1 MTESVAYAGWSVFPS
16 PYGVVSLNHM
26 TLTLLYQMKRDL
38 FPSPY
43 GVVSLNHMMLTL
55 LYQMKRD
62 LFPSP
67 YGVVSLNLYEKN
79 DLHERSTHQVSVP
92 LRGSQFQSED
102 VRKEYRNLAR
112 GTFPS
117 PYGVVSFNHFCKAK

>member
-1 MTESVAYAGWSVFPS
+1 MTESVAYAGWSV
-16 PYGVVSLNHM
+16 
-26 TLTLLYQMKRDL
+26 